1 METIKI
7 KKEQK
12 EHSRWS
18 IVICAVFCL
27 LLFGTSLFSILKPIK
42 SFSENENRFLAKK
55 PEFTKESFL
64 SGQYAAEYETF
75 ITDQFPVRNQW
86 ITLKTWTERMLLKQE
101 SNGVYF
107 GKDNYLIET
116 HQASELD
123 TEQLATNTERLI
135 QFLSKA
141 TKLLGKEHV
150 KMMLVPTANMI
161 VTDKLPPFATGFDQF
176 AYLGQV
182 KEKLAKE
189 QIEQVQVDV
198 SDILLEHK
206 KEDIFYRTDHHWTAL
221 GAYYAYTV
229 WAKSCGFDL
238 VPLES
243 YDRTEISNDFYG
255 TIYSKVNIKVKPDT
269 IAIYEPKE
277 KKTYQV
283 EYNLGEK
290 TTDTLY
296 EMAQLKG
303 KDKYAVFLG
312 GNNAVVKIKQELS
325 NAKRGKLLI
334 IKDSYAHC
342 FTPFVLEHY
351 QEVEMIDLRYFNM
364 SVLEYIDINGY
375 DDVLFLYNI
384 PNFAKDRNMSNLR

>member
-1 METIKI
+1 MEITEVE
-7 KKEQK
+7 KEK
-12 EHSRWS
+12 NKNSKCS
-18 IVICAVFCL
+18 IIICVVFCL
-27 LLFGTSLFSILKPIK
+27 LLFGMSFLSIVTPTK
-42 SFSENENRFLAKK
+42 SFSENENRFLTKK
-55 PEFTKESFL
+55 PKFTKENFL
-64 SGQYAAEYETF
+64 SGKYATEYETF
-75 ITDQFPVRNQW
+75 ITDQFPARNQW
-86 ITLKTWTERMLLKQE
+86 ITLKTWTERILLKQE

-107 GKDNYLIET
+107 GKDDYLIET
-116 HQASELD
+116 HQASDLD

-135 QFLSKA
+135 EFLSKA

-161 VTDKLPPFATGFDQF
+161 LTDKLPPFATGFDQF
-176 AYLGQV
+176 AYLEQV
-182 KEKLAKE
+182 NEKLSKE

-238 VPLES
+238 APLES
-243 YDRTEISNDFYG
+243 YNKTEISNDFYG

-269 IAIYEPKE
+269 ITIYEPKE
-277 KKTYQV
+277 EKKYQV

-296 EMAQLKG
+296 EMEQLEG

-312 GNNAVVKIKQELS
+312 GNNAVVKIKQYPSRAE
-325 NAKRGKLLI
+325 RGKLLI

-364 SVLEYIDINGY
+364 SVLEYIDMNGY

>member
-1 METIKI
+1 MEITEVE
-7 KKEQK
+7 KEK
-12 EHSRWS
+12 NKNSKCS
-18 IVICAVFCL
+18 IIICVVFCL
-27 LLFGTSLFSILKPIK
+27 LLFGMSFLSIVTPTK
-42 SFSENENRFLAKK
+42 SFSENENRFLTKK
-55 PEFTKESFL
+55 PKFTKENFL
-64 SGQYAAEYETF
+64 SGKYATEYETF
-75 ITDQFPVRNQW
+75 ITDQFPARNQW
-86 ITLKTWTERMLLKQE
+86 ITLKTWTERILLKQE

-107 GKDNYLIET
+107 GKDDYLIET
-116 HQASELD
+116 HQASDLD

-135 QFLSKA
+135 EFLSKA

-161 VTDKLPPFATGFDQF
+161 LTDKLPPFATGFDQF
-176 AYLGQV
+176 AYLEQV
-182 KEKLAKE
+182 NEKLSKE

-238 VPLES
+238 APLES
-243 YDRTEISNDFYG
+243 YNKTEISNDFYG

-269 IAIYEPKE
+269 IVIYEPKE
-277 KKTYQV
+277 EKKYQV

-296 EMAQLKG
+296 EMEQLKG
-303 KDKYAVFLG
+303 KDKYAIFLG
-312 GNNAVVKIKQELS
+312 GNNAVVKIKQYPSRAE
-325 NAKRGKLLI
+325 RGKLLI

-364 SVLEYIDINGY
+364 SVLEYIDMNGY